1 MENNETVFKLER
13 TVLFSPTQRCLNGP
27 EGTVVILTENNIRF
41 LQLLLSGVTEKEQ
54 IINQVWREQ
63 RGAVSESSYYGQLYM
78 LRKAFVQVGL
88 KESLIHTIPRKGA
101 RYTGSVEQIAVC
113 NKREQQQNSHNIQ
126 SISADNTLTDDTLV
140 ENRQISTPSLPIKNA
155 ITLVPQSPVKQS
167 FLQSHRWKKL
177 ISLLAF
183 FSFCWLSFLSV
194 LIIIILF
201 SGNNSPH

>member
-27 EGTVVILTENNIRF
+27 EGAVVILTENNIRF

-88 KESLIHTIPRKGA
+88 KESLIHTIPRKGV

-113 NKREQQQNSHNIQ
+113 NKKEQQNSHNIQ
-126 SISADNTLTDDTLV
+126 SITADNTLTDDTLV

-155 ITLVPQSPVKQS
+155 ITPVYQPPVKQS
-167 FLQSHRWKKL
+167 FLQSYRWKKL

-194 LIIIILF
+194 LIVIILF
-201 SGNNSPH
+201 NGDGTSH